1 MTILFVSLVRKL
13 IFFTCSIGL
22 GVAGFLFAQHWD
34 TSSKSSNN
42 SVNSTADLPRTAMAF
57 DAEPLLLTRAESPVD
72 LGGDAFGVT
81 YILEKGGDILR
92 VTPAMGGES
101 EVTQYTSLAGPKV
114 DESIGFSAIAFHP
127 QFLARG
133 LPGFGKFYVVVAEK
147 ANSGE
152 ADFAPEFGN
161 TGEHHQDVLYEL
173 ATHSP
178 LSTEFDGRMREVMRF
193 SQPGPENNLRSL
205 VFDLNGALYLGVGDG
220 ASEGVS
226 RNSPSRNASSLT
238 SAFGK
243 VLRIDPTA
251 GDSASGRY
259 GIPDSNPFRLVSEAL
274 PELWAFGLRA
284 PHSMSFDPFQRSL
297 CIGEVGVSGIDE
309 INISALG
316 GEHFGW
322 DLTENRNFF
331 NAALNAQLQE
341 IVSTPLLSFDR
352 TRGLSGRSIGNV
364 IYRGENFPSLAG
376 RVIVASDDGQ
386 LIALDRNA
394 DKEELTVLEVSGL
407 AGKEFTALRT
417 GPAGELVVLCTD
429 GSVFEMRKTGVAGSS
444 KKKRKRL
451 YCQVDPAAL
460 TNG

>member
-1 MTILFVSLVRKL
+1 MTVFFVSLARKI
-13 IFFTCSIGL
+13 IFLTLSIGL
-22 GVAGFLFAQHWD
+22 GVAGFLVAQHWD
-34 TSSKSSNN
+34 TSSGPSNL
-42 SVNSTADLPRTAMAF
+42 SLASTAQLPRTAMAF

-72 LGGDAFGVT
+72 LGGDAIGVT

-92 VTPAMGGES
+92 VSPSIEGDS
-101 EVTQYTSLAGPKV
+101 EVTEYTSLGGPKV
-114 DESIGFSAIAFHP
+114 DSTIGFSAIAFHP
-127 QFLARG
+127 HFLVRG
-133 LPGFGKFYVVVAEK
+133 LPGYGKFYVVVAEK
-147 ANSGE
+147 ARSGE
-152 ADFAPEFGN
+152 ADFVPEFGN
-161 TGEHHQDVLYEL
+161 AGEHHQDVLYEL
-173 ATHSP
+173 ATNSP
-178 LSTEFDGRMREVMRF
+178 LSAEFDGRKREVMRF
-193 SQPGPENNLRSL
+193 SQPGPANNLRSL
-205 VFDLNGALYLGVGDG
+205 VFDLTGALYLGVGDG
-220 ASEGVS
+220 ASENVG
-226 RNSPSRNASSLT
+226 RNSPSRNSSSLT

-251 GDSASGRY
+251 GNSKSGRY

-309 INISALG
+309 INISTFG

-331 NAALNAQLQE
+331 NAALSSQLKE
-341 IVSTPLLSFDR
+341 IVTSPLLSLDR
-352 TRGLSGRSIGNV
+352 NHGLAGRSIGNV

-386 LIALDRNA
+386 LIALDRNV
-394 DKEELTVLEVSGL
+394 DKEELAVLEVSGL
-407 AGKEFTALRT
+407 DGKEFTALRT
-417 GPAGELVVLCTD
+417 GPTGELVVLCSD

-451 YCQVDPAAL
+451 YCHVAQLVL